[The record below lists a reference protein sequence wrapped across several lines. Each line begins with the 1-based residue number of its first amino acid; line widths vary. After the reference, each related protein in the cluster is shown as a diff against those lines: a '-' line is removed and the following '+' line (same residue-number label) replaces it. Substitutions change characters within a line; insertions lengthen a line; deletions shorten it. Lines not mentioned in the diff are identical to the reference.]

1 MKKISRK
8 NIDISASNWVD
19 KGKFM
24 GHISKLPASV
34 ANHTTT
40 ITTDNNLKKKSQ
52 YYTYSPLFH
61 KLQIWNFATVDI
73 RIKIGIR
80 LKELRNEKGLSQE
93 KFSFICELDRTY
105 IASIEQGKRNV
116 SVANI
121 EKIANALDMSVYQF
135 FKSDLFK

>member
-1 MKKISRK
+1 M
-8 NIDISASNWVD
+8 
-19 KGKFM
+19 
-24 GHISKLPASV
+24 
-34 ANHTTT
+34 
-40 ITTDNNLKKKSQ
+40 
-52 YYTYSPLFH
+52 
-61 KLQIWNFATVDI
+61 DI

-121 EKIANALDMSVYQF
+121 EKISKAFGMSIYDF
-135 FKSDLFK
+135 FNSDLFK